1 MLVVAGVTLAVWVAL
16 PLTLVF
22 LHYKGLAPILD
33 RELLGNSVSV
43 WVMMAA
49 IIGFLVWVAMGTP
62 SE

>member
-22 LHYKGLAPILD
+22 LRYKRLAPILD
-33 RELLGNSVSV
+33 REFLGNSLSV

-49 IIGFLVWVAMGTP
+49 IIGFLVWVAMQVTP
-62 SE
+62 E